1 MDYQP
6 EDPFVGVPASP
17 ATMPTDATAS
27 GSLDQ
32 IKSLSES
39 LGGPRVSFSFPSCGC
54 GQRATA

>member
-6 EDPFVGVPASP
+6 EDLFVGVPASP
-17 ATMPTDATAS
+17 VTLPTEATAS
-27 GSLDQ
+27 DSLDQ

-39 LGGPRVSFSFPSCGC
+39 LGGPRVSISSSCGC